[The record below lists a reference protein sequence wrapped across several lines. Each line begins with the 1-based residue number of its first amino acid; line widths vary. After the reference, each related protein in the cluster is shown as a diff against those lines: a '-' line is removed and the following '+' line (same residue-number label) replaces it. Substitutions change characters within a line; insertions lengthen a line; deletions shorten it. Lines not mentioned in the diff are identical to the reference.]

1 MILGAAFRGDT
12 DRMLQKVQY
21 DNYRW
26 AVELI
31 LQAAWSRYQKAE
43 EILGIKTG
51 FPRLPS
57 PIEFDHEMLQAAHDI
72 LAATFRFSFPDLR
85 QQVLPFDEVSEADR
99 LHREWR
105 HWMGE
110 EVEEISSQGSSCRA
124 ILRAA
129 VYSRT
134 DPNRDEEGSIESLL
148 VYRYFPD
155 VRTEA
160 LGYPW
165 GEGWTQTARSSN
177 SESGGER

>member
-12 DRMLQKVQY
+12 DRMLQRVQY
-21 DNYRW
+21 ENYRW
-26 AVELI
+26 AVDLI

-43 EILGIKTG
+43 EILGIRTG
-51 FPRLPS
+51 FPRPPS
-57 PIEFDHEMLQAAHDI
+57 PIDFDHGMLQAAHDI
-72 LAATFRFSFPDLR
+72 LAATFRFSFPELR
-85 QQVLPFDEVSEADR
+85 QRVLPFDELSEADR

-105 HWMGE
+105 RWIRE
-110 EVEEISSQGSSCRA
+110 EVEEISSEGSSCRA

-148 VYRYFPD
+148 VYRYFPGA
-155 VRTEA
+155 RPEA

-165 GEGWTQTARSSN
+165 GQGWTQSARSSS
-177 SESGGER
+177 SESGGGR